1 VGEEVVQHE
10 LDPTVVVVVGGTVV
24 VIVDPLD
31 ILKVVVVEVIG
42 GHLDILRVEEV
53 VEVENHVK
61 ILGGVMSKKE
71 VVAEEEA
78 TVVETVVVP
87 VATEEA
93 AADTAVEAE
102 AVMAA
107 EHPDAMNVAST
118 AICAPTNV
126 WNDNSLKKK
135 FNKLLGLI
143 LMPMIIFLSR
153 RVDRIVLLRLMC
165 LMPR

>member
-1 VGEEVVQHE
+1 MEEEEVQHE
-10 LDPTVVVVVGGTVV
+10 LDPTVVVVGGTVV

-31 ILKVVVVEVIG
+31 ILKVVVEVIG
-42 GHLDILRVEEV
+42 GHLDILRE
-53 VEVENHVK
+53 VEVEVGNHVK

-71 VVAEEEA
+71 EVAEEEA